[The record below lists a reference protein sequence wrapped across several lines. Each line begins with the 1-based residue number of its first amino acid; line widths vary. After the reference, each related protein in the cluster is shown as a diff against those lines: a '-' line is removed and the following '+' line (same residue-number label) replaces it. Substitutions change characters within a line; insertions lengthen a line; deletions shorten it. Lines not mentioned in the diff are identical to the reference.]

1 MICQPDCSDLD
12 DEAGEEYEDKGG
24 PDAESVVMEENP
36 DLLISTTGV
45 SLMKNRYLSTTVTR
59 CWKEKEAHNFQ
70 KVAQN
75 VSVVVFTYTLKVAK
89 YVTMY
94 TWATF
99 VIKFV
104 AYNFQ
109 KSPNLVTLLS
119 TDYKVNKAN

>member
-1 MICQPDCSDLD
+1 MYKSCQ
-12 DEAGEEYEDKGG
+12 K
-24 PDAESVVMEENP
+24 
-36 DLLISTTGV
+36 I
-45 SLMKNRYLSTTVTR
+45 
-59 CWKEKEAHNFQ
+59 
-70 KVAQN
+70 
-75 VSVVVFTYTLKVAK
+75 SVVVFTYTLKVAK